1 MHLTLG
7 ILRKSQAVSHASA
20 FFQLDGFAVPAP
32 AQVTQTVSPSRP
44 KFESEREGII
54 RMTLSSIFSA
64 QLPLGRI
71 ALLAWLTATFLNLKW
86 GIEIAIRDV
95 QPVEFVLQAG
105 FLFGYYIALMFFIRL
120 ALLIPVA
127 ILSNSIAVKFFAR
140 EAKRGFE
147 FRREGKASEIPE
159 NSRWMYEETK
169 EEKVESEKKSGQ
181 LYNSLAI
188 QQLRSSKGW
197 KKFEK
202 RLLNIVANFADVIA
216 MLTAF
221 FIYTE
226 KNLETLAPIGIII
239 ALVLFVFGGFD
250 EPISS
255 NDTDNQAAG

>member
-1 MHLTLG
+1 
-7 ILRKSQAVSHASA
+7 
-20 FFQLDGFAVPAP
+20 
-32 AQVTQTVSPSRP
+32 
-44 KFESEREGII
+44 
-54 RMTLSSIFSA
+54 MTLSSIFSA

-95 QPVEFVLQAG
+95 EPVEFVLQAG

-127 ILSNSIAVKFFAR
+127 IISNSIAVKFLAR
-140 EAKRGFE
+140 DAKRGFE
-147 FRREGKASEIPE
+147 FKREGKASDAPE
-159 NSRWMYEETK
+159 NSRWWMDKETK
-169 EEKVESEKKSGQ
+169 EEKAQSEKKSWQ

-188 QQLRSSKGW
+188 QQLRNSKGW
-197 KKFEK
+197 NKFEK
-202 RLLNIVANFADVIA
+202 RLLNIVANIADVTA

-255 NDTDNQAAG
+255 NDADK

>member
-1 MHLTLG
+1 
-7 ILRKSQAVSHASA
+7 
-20 FFQLDGFAVPAP
+20 
-32 AQVTQTVSPSRP
+32 
-44 KFESEREGII
+44 
-54 RMTLSSIFSA
+54 MTLSSIFSA

-86 GIEIAIRDV
+86 GIEIEIRDV

-105 FLFGYYIALMFFIRL
+105 FLFGYYIALMFIIRL

-127 ILSNSIAVKFFAR
+127 IISNFVVVKIFAR
-140 EAKRGFE
+140 DVKKNFE
-147 FRREGKASEIPE
+147 FRREGKASDVPE
-159 NSRWMYEETK
+159 KLRWWDKEETK
-169 EEKVESEKKSGQ
+169 KEKAESEKESRQ

-188 QQLRSSKGW
+188 ERLRVSKGW

-255 NDTDNQAAG
+255 NDADK